1 MKNYT
6 SDEQKEKL
14 EEIREACDP
23 ANDSLQTLQQMLN
36 KAVWYQVYTSMRSLG
51 QGYAESMSAYKED
64 FQTFIDDMKKAGV
77 DTGKMYKQ
85 MVLDLKDAFI
95 KKWNEIRAQVKDIPI
110 RLSTITASL
119 SNPFT
124 LPAGILGFYGVL
136 EEVRKIKHMYFEL
149 SCILLD
155 YELYRMDEADV
166 EQIASVG
173 KTFDKIINAFII
185 SGQGFVYIEKAVNA
199 IYSVIGTLA
208 NAANN
213 ITSVAEDVKERLVQ
227 KATDRIDASPF
238 LMSETKK
245 LSDSRK
251 GFCGY
256 LFECITIE
264 IQTADEDSGEVKTST
279 KKFQYLGCDI
289 CADSTDD
296 STATI
301 TCTDG
306 NDILK
311 TGLVPITVKQMK
323 ACARGVGTDEDDKV
337 TGKVNLS
344 TGAIE
349 LTTDVLLFK
358 LSDLVGK
365 RKTTEDKLL
374 NFSTSKEIVDR
385 KLKSYDDIVDTKVP
399 DATVVYKETD
409 ASRWGNVSYWYEVGY

>member
-95 KKWNEIRAQVKDIPI
+95 KKWNEIKAQVKDIPI

-245 LSDSRK
+245 ISDSRK

-264 IQTADEDSGEVKTST
+264 TQTADEDSGEIKTST

-301 TCTDG
+301 TCTDS

-323 ACARGVGTDEDDKV
+323 ACARGVGTDEDDRV
-337 TGKVNLS
+337 TGKVKISN
-344 TGAIE
+344 GALE

-385 KLKSYDDIVDTKVP
+385 KLKSYEDIIDIP